1 MTRDEAKRRMNLVR
15 MYYKNMVDAFQ
26 PAIDCVDGSEEL
38 KGFLGESGLGHLL
51 DIDFLFMCLRSDF
64 NRFEELLATTDEN
77 DDR

>member
-38 KGFLGESGLGHLL
+38 KVSWVNL
-51 DIDFLFMCLRSDF
+51 DSD
-64 NRFEELLATTDEN
+64 TCST
-77 DDR
+77 